1 MKGFYHSG
9 PLLVIWAVCGT
20 NDLDISALYFIFEGY
35 HKQNTQLQGL
45 TMYFSSCEDFQTNKT
60 AAESE
65 TTLRVSCL
73 NLSPFQWGHVK
84 CPSLRRVAVDT

>member
-1 MKGFYHSG
+1 MKGFYHSC

-45 TMYFSSCEDFQTNKT
+45 NYV
-60 AAESE
+60 
-65 TTLRVSCL
+65 L
-73 NLSPFQWGHVK
+73 
-84 CPSLRRVAVDT
+84 

>member
-1 MKGFYHSG
+1 MKGFNHSG

-45 TMYFSSCEDFQTNKT
+45 NYV
-60 AAESE
+60 
-65 TTLRVSCL
+65 L
-73 NLSPFQWGHVK
+73 
-84 CPSLRRVAVDT
+84 